1 LDHDASPQPVDA
13 CAAATG
19 KRLQS
24 LAPKRGAQALLP
36 SPPSGLGH
44 GDRRPATARLPV
56 PADPN
61 RYHIEVVAKLD
72 GGKERR
78 SYISIQVFGDAS
90 LEIRVH
96 GDHVLASEKKM
107 HRKLAAEIDELTE
120 ALLATGQ
127 AVR

>member
-1 LDHDASPQPVDA
+1 MMRRRNL
-13 CAAATG
+13 
-19 KRLQS
+19 LM
-24 LAPKRGAQALLP
+24 LALLP
-36 SPPSGLGH
+36 LVSGCNRWRPNEARKLYFRHPQVAWDMAIVALQRH
-44 GDRRPATARLPV
+44 GYQFQP
-56 PADPN
+56 DPN